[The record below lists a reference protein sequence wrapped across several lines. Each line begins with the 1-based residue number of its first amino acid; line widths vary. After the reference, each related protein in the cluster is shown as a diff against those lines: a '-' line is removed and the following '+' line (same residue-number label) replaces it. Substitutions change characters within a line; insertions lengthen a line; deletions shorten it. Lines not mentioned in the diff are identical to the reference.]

1 MRILYS
7 LLSSLPL
14 SFLYS
19 ISSFTSTVIST
30 FYRKNVVLHNLNKSF
45 PNEDDKKIIK
55 IKNRFYQNFCDLF
68 FETIKSYSI
77 SKKELGSRVFFENFD
92 VINNHILKNEKVVVF
107 TSHQCNWEW
116 LLLSSQLKLKK
127 DLHVIY
133 KKFSNK
139 NFDKIIYDSRSR
151 FGSVLIESK
160 KAMLYLKNNLA
171 YIDVLAVVADQSPNK
186 KNRKLW
192 LKMLNQETPFFES
205 VEYISKFSKRKKK

>member
-14 SFLYS
+14 NFLYA
-19 ISSFTSTVIST
+19 ISSFTSSIIST
-30 FYRKNVVLHNLNKSF
+30 FYRKNVVLDNLNKSF
-45 PNEDDKKIIK
+45 PNENDKKIIK

-77 SKKELGSRVFFENFD
+77 SKKELGSRIFFENFD
-92 VINNHILKNEKVVVF
+92 IINDHILKNEKVVVF

-127 DLHVIY
+127 DIHVIY

-139 NFDKIIYDSRSR
+139 NFDKIKKSNVI
-151 FGSVLIESK
+151 SK
-160 KAMLYLKNNLA
+160 K
-171 YIDVLAVVADQSPNK
+171 
-186 KNRKLW
+186 
-192 LKMLNQETPFFES
+192 
-205 VEYISKFSKRKKK
+205 